1 MFYFQDRLARTLSTR
16 CANVVVTPAS
26 PEKTESTATL
36 EHDTQPQAAQ
46 DVLARHLLRAVGREV
61 FMIIIVETKVFF
73 KKNEMFEIISFVVEI
88 QKKKTTDVT

>member
-1 MFYFQDRLARTLSTR
+1 MSHFPDRLARTLSTR

-26 PEKTESTATL
+26 PEKTESSAAL

-61 FMIIIVETKVFF
+61 FMIIIIIETKFF
-73 KKNEMFEIISFVVEI
+73 Y
-88 QKKKTTDVT
+88 KTRIYLKFFRL